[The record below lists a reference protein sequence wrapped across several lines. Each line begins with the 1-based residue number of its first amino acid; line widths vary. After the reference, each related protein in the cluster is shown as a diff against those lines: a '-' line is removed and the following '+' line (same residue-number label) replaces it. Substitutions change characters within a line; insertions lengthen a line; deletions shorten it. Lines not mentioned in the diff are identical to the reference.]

1 MADPAPGPSPSP
13 RIVIV
18 GGGFGGLS
26 TVRALRHAN
35 ARITL
40 IDRENHHT
48 FQPLLYQ
55 VATAGLAA
63 SDIAWPIR
71 SLVRRQPNVRV
82 VMAEVRGID
91 LLARRVSTEGPS
103 FDYDYLVLASGSTH
117 SYFGHDEWAAFAP
130 GLKRVE
136 DAETIRQ
143 RILLAF
149 EHAELVADPA
159 EQMRLLAFVIVG
171 GGSTGVEMAGAIAEV
186 ARDTLRHDFRSINP
200 AGARVTIVEAGPRL
214 LPSLPEDLSH
224 YAEAA
229 LRRMGVDVRLGVQV
243 VGCDDRGVDTKGG
256 RIEAATLIWAA
267 GVQASPAASW
277 IGAPADRHGR
287 IPVSADLSVP
297 GHPEIYAIG
306 DTAAAAQPDGRPV
319 PGVAPAA
326 KQMGDFVGRRITA
339 LVAGG
344 RPNAAFHYRDQ
355 GELATIGRSSAV
367 VRIGRIKLK
376 GFIAWLFWSVVHIF
390 FLVTLRDRL
399 VVSLN
404 WLWNY
409 ITFKRSARV
418 VTRPDD

>member
-1 MADPAPGPSPSP
+1 M
-13 RIVIV
+13 
-18 GGGFGGLS
+18 
-26 TVRALRHAN
+26 RALRRAN
-35 ARITL
+35 VRITL

-82 VMAEVRGID
+82 VMAEVRGVD
-91 LLARRVSTEGPS
+91 LQARRVSTEGPS

-130 GLKRVE
+130 GLKRIE

-143 RILLAF
+143 RIILAF

-159 EQMRLLAFVIVG
+159 EQLRLLTFVIVG
-171 GGSTGVEMAGAIAEV
+171 GGSTGVEMAGAIAEI

-200 AGARVTIVEAGPRL
+200 AGAHVTIVEAGPRL
-214 LPSLPEDLSH
+214 LPNLPEDLSH

-243 VGCDDRGVDTKGG
+243 VGCDGRGVDTKGG

-277 IGAPADRHGR
+277 IGAKADRHGR

-306 DTAAAAQPDGRPV
+306 DTAAAGQSDGRPV

-326 KQMGDFVGRRITA
+326 KQMGEFVGRRIAA
-339 LVAGG
+339 LVTGAQPAAG
-344 RPNAAFHYRDQ
+344 FHYRDQ

-367 VRIGRIKLK
+367 VRIGRVKLK

-390 FLVTLRDRL
+390 FLVTLRDRV

-409 ITFKRSARV
+409 VTFTRSARV